1 MHPLLD
7 RLFAGFVFLA
17 ENPAYLKDGKPKKK
31 GSPKK
36 WMQRQNQQ
44 IFMRVIRKPKLRFLV
59 NLKAQCEVSLRKI
72 STMLAKV
79 KPCR

>member
-31 GSPKK
+31 GQSKE
-36 WMQRQNQQ
+36 
-44 IFMRVIRKPKLRFLV
+44 VDAEAKPANFHESY
-59 NLKAQCEVSLRKI
+59 QE
-72 STMLAKV
+72 AKV
-79 KPCR
+79 KIFSKLKSTV